1 VSPWSRAA
9 VASCAYYGCCGQPGH
24 IAAFQQSGGMAYP
37 IYAHQDPSVK
47 LRLRRLLLELKP
59 LEEKYWETQQLVQ
72 QVAVHEVGLLVQAIL
87 EKPLPMH
94 WMRDFSIQTLGEL
107 LQLHPAVVTSE
118 FCKVGMAQNYF
129 KENTVKFRCVCKKTT
144 RLL

>member
-1 VSPWSRAA
+1 
-9 VASCAYYGCCGQPGH
+9 
-24 IAAFQQSGGMAYP
+24 MAYP
-37 IYAHQDPSVK
+37 IYAHQDPPVK